1 MASLYQIEG
10 REMRL
15 MELLEIEGLTDDESA
30 ELCAAF
36 EELAGDKENFADRC
50 TMVFRNKAADVAA
63 IDTEIDRL
71 NGLRKAAEGSANRLK
86 KRIAEYME
94 RTGQKHLDG
103 HIGKFTL
110 RAGSAS
116 VDVQDTSIIPAEY
129 WRVVPETRAV
139 DKNAIKE
146 AIRAGAEVPGA
157 RIVIGA
163 PSLLMK

>member
-63 IDTEIDRL
+63 IDREIERLKGLRIAAENASDRL
-71 NGLRKAAEGSANRLK
+71 RQ
-86 KRIAEYME
+86 RIADYME

-110 RAGSAS
+110 RSGSQS
-116 VDVQDTSIIPAEY
+116 IDVHEADKVPYNFWRTIPESKQI
-129 WRVVPETRAV
+129 
-139 DKNAIKE
+139 DKNALKE
-146 AIRAGAEVPGA
+146 AIKAGQKIPGVEL
-157 RIVIGA
+157 ITGKPI
-163 PSLLMK
+163 LLVR